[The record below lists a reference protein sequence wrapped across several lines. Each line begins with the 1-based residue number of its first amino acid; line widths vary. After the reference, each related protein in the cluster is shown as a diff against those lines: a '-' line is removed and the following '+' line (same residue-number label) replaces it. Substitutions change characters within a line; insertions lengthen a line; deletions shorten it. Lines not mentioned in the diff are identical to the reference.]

1 MPAPEGSGAEPK
13 SWEQNAKGHLVSA
26 YEVEARGSIFI
37 LPFCNMEVKMQKATG
52 VGVHSSHAVEGP
64 AFGHGALPEVTE
76 AQYALVW
83 CALSCR
89 QWTQRGGGITT
100 TKKSEEE
107 KLSKGN
113 LPQEQPAYE
122 TYILYKTGWK
132 DLARERRCTENPP
145 PHKSSIVR
153 KYQSRNFCKQLCI

>member
-52 VGVHSSHAVEGP
+52 VGVHSSRAVEGP

-89 QWTQRGGGITT
+89 RVDSEGRGNNNNQKI
-100 TKKSEEE
+100 
-107 KLSKGN
+107 
-113 LPQEQPAYE
+113 
-122 TYILYKTGWK
+122 
-132 DLARERRCTENPP
+132 
-145 PHKSSIVR
+145 
-153 KYQSRNFCKQLCI
+153 